1 MSSETET
8 SELPTDD
15 LHERCWRMI
24 ARRRSDSLL
33 KPVCRTAPSV
43 KFLVQAIK
51 ELSMFSSIRFG
62 LSGLVVLL
70 GATFAQAEPHW
81 SHTAQREQ
89 IHQQYL
95 SPSEHRAVHGGGNYG
110 STYRQPAY
118 RPQSSY
124 YGSNYGNSGYGNLN
138 YGNTAYGNSGSW
150 NGG

>member
-1 MSSETET
+1 
-8 SELPTDD
+8 
-15 LHERCWRMI
+15 
-24 ARRRSDSLL
+24 
-33 KPVCRTAPSV
+33 
-43 KFLVQAIK
+43 
-51 ELSMFSSIRFG
+51 MFSSIRFS

-89 IHQQYL
+89 THQQYL

-124 YGSNYGNSGYGNLN
+124 YGSNYGNSGYGNSV
-138 YGNTAYGNSGSW
+138 YGNLNYGNSGSW
-150 NGG
+150 NGGYQSQYQSRPSYSSGSGCGNSGYSSQFGGHFR